1 MGYYTMLKQISC
13 DKFLENGHI
22 RKPIEF
28 HPGLN
33 TVMGGEN
40 AANSIGSLHFFL
52 SSILF
57 SEEVTM

>member
-33 TVMGGEN
+33 TVMGEKMLLTQLV
-40 AANSIGSLHFFL
+40 SLHFFL